1 MIKALISGIFKMI
14 ISLVSIILAP
24 IDALIEQF
32 LPGLDTALSYI
43 ANFFDY
49 IGGVVPWVISYLGI
63 NEIVLNAIIDIIVF
77 ILTVPLMVHTIKL
90 AVAWYNKLKV

>member
-1 MIKALISGIFKMI
+1 MIKAIISGVFKLI
-14 ISLVSIILAP
+14 ISLVSVILSP
-24 IDALIEQF
+24 IDNLIAQF

-49 IGGVVPWVISYLGI
+49 IGGIVPWLISYTGLNI
-63 NEIVLNAIIDIIVF
+63 LVLTAIIDIIIF

-90 AVAWYNKLKV
+90 AVAWYNKLKL

>member
-1 MIKALISGIFKMI
+1 MIKAIISGVFKLI
-14 ISLVSIILAP
+14 ISLVSVILSP
-24 IDALIEQF
+24 IDNLIAQF

-49 IGGVVPWVISYLGI
+49 IGGIVPWLISYTGL
-63 NEIVLNAIIDIIVF
+63 NTLVLTAIIDIIIF

-90 AVAWYNKLKV
+90 AVAWYNKLKL